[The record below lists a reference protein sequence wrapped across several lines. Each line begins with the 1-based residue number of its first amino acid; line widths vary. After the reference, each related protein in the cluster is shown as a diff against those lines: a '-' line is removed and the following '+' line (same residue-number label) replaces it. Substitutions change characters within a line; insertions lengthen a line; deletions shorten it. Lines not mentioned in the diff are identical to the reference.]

1 MFGEP
6 ITLRKL
12 NQVKLLCNPTSRIL
26 CDPIL
31 GKLNI
36 IKLSSGTE
44 ICITMHIPLC
54 DPAVHTRTTFS
65 VPRSS
70 SETDRFSEWNSS
82 LVTTQSSRM
91 IPGKLKIEVTKDPT
105 HHVGKNGE
113 HFYWENFIYECSTMR
128 HTKSNQHMGILHAFS
143 KSNQHMG
150 ILHAFSKPNQHMGTP
165 HAFSNCVR
173 ETFNHGLSPSEVD
186 WGDRKGEPTKML
198 KYTSSGNMLM
208 QFD

>member
-1 MFGEP
+1 MVGEP

-31 GKLNI
+31 GKLNN
-36 IKLSSGTE
+36 IKLSSETE

-82 LVTTQSSRM
+82 LVTTQSS
-91 IPGKLKIEVTKDPT
+91 K
-105 HHVGKNGE
+105 
-113 HFYWENFIYECSTMR
+113 
-128 HTKSNQHMGILHAFS
+128 
-143 KSNQHMG
+143 
-150 ILHAFSKPNQHMGTP
+150 
-165 HAFSNCVR
+165 
-173 ETFNHGLSPSEVD
+173 
-186 WGDRKGEPTKML
+186 
-198 KYTSSGNMLM
+198 
-208 QFD
+208 